1 MAMHQHDLRAPNG
14 AKKNRKRL
22 GRGDSSGNGSFSG
35 KGMKGQKSRSGGGVR
50 PGFEGWQ
57 LPLIK
62 RLPQMRGFKNIFKR
76 YFNLVNIDELNELYP
91 EGGDVT
97 LEGLVQLGVFS
108 RNDRQ
113 LKILGRG
120 ELTVSLNVSAH
131 KFSQS
136 AKDKILAA
144 GGKVLEI

>member
-1 MAMHQHDLRAPNG
+1 
-14 AKKNRKRL
+14 
-22 GRGDSSGNGSFSG
+22 
-35 KGMKGQKSRSGGGVR
+35 
-50 PGFEGWQ
+50 
-57 LPLIK
+57 
-62 RLPQMRGFKNIFKR
+62 MRGFKNIFKR

-97 LEGLVQLGVFS
+97 LEGLVQSGVFS
-108 RNDRQ
+108 KKDRQ
-113 LKILGRG
+113 LKVLGRG
-120 ELTVSLNVSAH
+120 ELAVSLNVSAH